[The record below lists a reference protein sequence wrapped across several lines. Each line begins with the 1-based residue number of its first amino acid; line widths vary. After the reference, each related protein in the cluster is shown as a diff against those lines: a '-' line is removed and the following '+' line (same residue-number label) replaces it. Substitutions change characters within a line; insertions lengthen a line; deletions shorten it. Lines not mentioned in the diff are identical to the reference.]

1 MKDFYL
7 TNDGDLE
14 LFQEVDLEGKVSN
27 SILDTD
33 KDTLRNQIAMCRILS
48 VTHDWF
54 YDNVGADLE
63 QIIGEAVTTN
73 TLTTGRELILDSLT
87 KNDFI
92 SSDDIRIESIITS
105 PNSIGYNVYIKQ
117 MYNQNFFIMFEVTLD
132 LIKGVKVLLR
142 GDVNVSIK

>member
-14 LFQEVDLEGKVSN
+14 LIQENDSEEKVIN
-27 SILDTD
+27 SILDTE
-33 KDTLRNQIAMCRILS
+33 KDSLRNQIAMCRILS

-73 TLTTGRELILDSLT
+73 TLKTGKELILNSLT

-92 SSDDIRIESIITS
+92 SSDDIKIESLVTS

-117 MYNQNFFIMFEVTLD
+117 MYNQNYFIMFEVTLD
-132 LIKGVKVLLR
+132 LIKGVEILLR
-142 GDVNVSIK
+142 GEVNVNIK